1 MEFCPDCGKVLFPK
15 DGKFSCDACGYEK
28 AVTEESKK
36 QYEVVEKVDKED
48 TIIVTDGNVKT
59 LPTIKV
65 ICPKC
70 SNKLAFWWLQQTRS
84 ADESETRFFR
94 CTECDYTWRE
104 YD

>member
-1 MEFCPDCGKVLFPK
+1 MEFCPECGKVLFPK
-15 DGKFSCDACGYEK
+15 DGKFTCDACGYEK
-28 AVTEESKK
+28 GVTEESKK
-36 QYEVVEKVDKED
+36 QYEVAEKVDKED
-48 TIIVTDGNVKT
+48 TVIVKT

-70 SNKLAFWWLQQTRS
+70 GNKLAFWWLQQTRS

>member
-1 MEFCPDCGKVLFPK
+1 MEFCPECGRVLFPK
-15 DGKFSCDACGYEK
+15 DGEFFCDSCGYNQP
-28 AVTEESKK
+28 VTEESKK
-36 QYEVVEKVDKED
+36 QYQLKEKVDVSENV
-48 TIIVTDGNVKT
+48 IVTDSNVKT

-70 SNKLAFWWLQQTRS
+70 GNKLAFWWLQQTRS

-94 CTECDYTWRE
+94 CTDCDYTCRE

>member
-1 MEFCPDCGKVLFPK
+1 MEFCPECGKVLFPK
-15 DGKFSCDACGYEK
+15 DGKFTCDACGYEK
-28 AVTEESKK
+28 GVTEESKK
-36 QYEVVEKVDKED
+36 QYEVAEKV
-48 TIIVTDGNVKT
+48 VTDGNVKT

-70 SNKLAFWWLQQTRS
+70 GNKLAFWWLQQTRS

>member
-1 MEFCPDCGKVLFPK
+1 MEFCPNCGKVLFPK

-28 AVTEESKK
+28 NVTEESKK
-36 QYEVVEKVDKED
+36 QYEVSEKVDKED
-48 TIIVTDGNVKT
+48 TVIVTNDNVKS

-65 ICPKC
+65 IFPEC
-70 SNKLAFWWLQQTRS
+70 NYQLAFWWLQQTRS

>member
-1 MEFCPDCGKVLFPK
+1 MEFCPKCGKVLFPK
-15 DGKFSCDACGYEK
+15 NGQFTCDGCGYQK
-28 AVTEESKK
+28 GVTEESKE
-36 QYEVVEKVDKED
+36 QYQVNEKVDKED
-48 TIIVTDGNVKT
+48 TVIVTDGDVNT

-70 SNKLAFWWLQQTRS
+70 GHNQAAWWLQQTRS

-94 CTECDYTWRE
+94 CLECDYTWRE